1 MKRLWIS
8 IIVLVLIFSATLVS
22 NRVLKG
28 ITEDMTVLLRQAEE
42 SYQKGEHRKALD
54 LTRLARQKWEESGGY
69 LYMTLH
75 HTESDDVLVL
85 FTQVQ
90 RYLEQEE
97 PGGEYAACNAALIT
111 KIELLY
117 EMEQFSL
124 ENLF

>member
-42 SYQKGEHRKALD
+42 SYQEGEHRKALD
-54 LTRLARQKWEESGGY
+54 LTQLARQKWEEASGY
-69 LYMTLH
+69 LYMVLRH
-75 HTESDDVLVL
+75 AESDEVLVL
-85 FTQVQ
+85 FTQAQ
-90 RYLEQEE
+90 CYLEQNE
-97 PGGEYAACNAALIT
+97 PGGEYTACNAALIT

-117 EMEQFSL
+117 EMEAFTL